1 MVQLNILSGKTAGR
15 QLVVRRFPFHIGRAA
30 DNELALDDDGIW
42 DRHLTLDL
50 QRGKGF
56 TCAAAADALIS
67 ANGQMIQTS
76 VLRNGDIITLG
87 SVKLQ
92 FWLAAARQRAWGP
105 GELLVWLLVAG
116 VIASQFALIYW
127 LLAME

>member
-1 MVQLNILSGKTAGR
+1 MVQLNVLSGRTAGR
-15 QLVVRRFPFHIGRAA
+15 QLVVRRFPFHIGRAPE
-30 DNELALDDDGIW
+30 NELALDDDGIW

-50 QRGKGF
+50 QRGQGF
-56 TCAAAADALIS
+56 TCAAAVNALVS
-67 ANGQMIQTS
+67 ANGQPVQTT

-92 FWLAAARQRAWGP
+92 FWLAAARQRAWGA
-105 GELLVWLLVAG
+105 GELFVWLLVAG

-127 LLAME
+127 LLAMD